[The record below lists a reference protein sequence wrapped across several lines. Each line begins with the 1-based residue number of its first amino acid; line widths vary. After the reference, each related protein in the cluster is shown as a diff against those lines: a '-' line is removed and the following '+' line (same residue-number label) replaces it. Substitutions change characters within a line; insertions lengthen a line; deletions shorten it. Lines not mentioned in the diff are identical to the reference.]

1 MSLIPFDVR
10 DFVQQYS
17 KQVIEVDL
25 LSPYEMLYGNT
36 IQNLI
41 DQNPENLDYLSNIP
55 FKSPDYRANLPKFLL
70 ERILANDPNNKR
82 VEGFVEMNLLNFDN
96 DIDLSMGV
104 N

>member
-17 KQVIEVDL
+17 NQVIEVDL

-41 DQNPENLDYLSNIP
+41 AQNPENLDYLSNIP
-55 FKSPDYRANLPKFLL
+55 FKSPEYRANLPKFLL

-82 VEGFVEMNLLNFDN
+82 VEGFVEMNLLNFEN

>member
-17 KQVIEVDL
+17 NQVIEVDL

-82 VEGFVEMNLLNFDN
+82 VEGFVEMNLLNFEN

>member
-1 MSLIPFDVR
+1 MIPFDVR
-10 DFVQQYS
+10 DFVQQFS
-17 KQVIEVDL
+17 DQVIEIDL

-55 FKSPDYRANLPKFLL
+55 FKSPEYRANLPKFIL
-70 ERILANDPNNKR
+70 ERILNNDPNNKR
-82 VEGFVEMNLLNFDN
+82 EKGFVKMNLLNFDN